1 MFAANPVQQQ
11 AVTNWSISVIDVEG
25 AGGPYVYNVAAQLV
39 GNNGSNA
46 IVSGSP
52 TLVPWLRG
60 TLTAVVINK

>member
-1 MFAANPVQQQ
+1 M
-11 AVTNWSISVIDVEG
+11 TNWSLSVVDSEKPG
-25 AGGPYVYNVAAQLV
+25 SYVYRVAAQLV